1 MSSRQGKAVHSETLY
16 KKENKE
22 EEVEEK
28 QQEEKLGRVAK
39 PESQILAV
47 LEAESCQLQIQ
58 GLLGCR
64 VNPRPVWAI

>member
-1 MSSRQGKAVHSETLY
+1 MSSRQGKAVQSETLY
-16 KKENKE
+16 KKESEE
-22 EEVEEK
+22 EEV
-28 QQEEKLGRVAK
+28 EEKLGRVAK